1 MILRKSERFKFIKE
15 KIKKITLVKYIM
27 EGDYNDGRL
36 KKITQEWRGKSPFYS
51 LTLGGGLHIIDLLC
65 WLLNM
70 KVDEVFSYANK
81 VTTKN
86 TQFKYPDLITTIF
99 KTNKKLIGKIT
110 SNFGCVYPHFHKIS
124 IYGTKK
130 TFENNFH
137 SSVIF
142 DKRDYIAANQSISHI

>member
-1 MILRKSERFKFIKE
+1 
-15 KIKKITLVKYIM
+15 
-27 EGDYNDGRL
+27 
-36 KKITQEWRGKSPFYS
+36 
-51 LTLGGGLHIIDLLC
+51 
-65 WLLNM
+65 M

-81 VTTKN
+81 ITTKN

-137 SSVIF
+137 SSH
-142 DKRDYIAANQSISHI
+142 DL

>member
-1 MILRKSERFKFIKE
+1 MERQKFLFTQLHWEEACILLIYCV
-15 KIKKITLVKYIM
+15 I
-27 EGDYNDGRL
+27 
-36 KKITQEWRGKSPFYS
+36 
-51 LTLGGGLHIIDLLC
+51 

-124 IYGTKK
+124 IYGTKED
-130 TFENNFH
+130 F
-137 SSVIF
+137 
-142 DKRDYIAANQSISHI
+142 